1 MNRKQFFVLLA
12 VLGALIVAG
21 TGVMW
26 LQRSDWRSSN
36 SKVGE
41 KLIPGLVVS
50 EVVKIRIVEAA
61 ETVTLNRVDG
71 KWQVGE
77 RDGYPAHLDRIA
89 DFLAKLAELKVTQLE
104 PLAESQRARL
114 QLVEPKDAKTK
125 DTGILVELEGVGGK
139 SFGRVLLGK
148 RVVMQA
154 QTTAPSK
161 GSTQPSGR
169 YVVAGTDAANMA
181 VILDPLPNAEARP
194 GPWLSRDLIRV
205 SGAKFMKWSSGSGRP
220 GWSVVR
226 DSETK
231 DWRFADSGDKL
242 DNNKVQ
248 DLVSVVLYIALG
260 DVVTDK
266 TKGNFD
272 KGATLKIQ
280 SFDGLGYTIRLGD
293 LDGENRY
300 LKVAMNGEPPK
311 VRVPGKGETTE
322 EKEKLDKT
330 FEENRKAHMLG
341 LDRERKLEPWTFLVP
356 NSNIEALARDR
367 KQILPSVKKDDA
379 KKS

>member
-1 MNRKQFFVLLA
+1 MTRNQFLALIAILAALA
-12 VLGALIVAG
+12 VAGA
-21 TGVMW
+21 GVFW
-26 LQRSDWRSSN
+26 LQRADWNASN

-50 EVVKIRIVEAA
+50 EVEKIRIVEAG

-71 KWQVGE
+71 KWQVAE
-77 RDGYPAHLDRIA
+77 RDGYPAHIDRIA
-89 DFLAKLAELKVTQLE
+89 EFLAKLAELKITQLE

-114 QLVEPKDAKTK
+114 QLVEPKGAQSKDA
-125 DTGILVELEGVGGK
+125 GVLVELEGAAGK
-139 SFGRVLLGK
+139 QLGRLLLGK

-161 GSTQPSGR
+161 GAAQPSGR
-169 YVVAGTDAANMA
+169 YVVTGSDTANMA
-181 VILDPLPNAEARP
+181 VILDPLSNAEAKP
-194 GPWLSRDLIRV
+194 GPWLFRDLIRV
-205 SGAKFMKWSSGSGRP
+205 SGAKAMQWSSGSGRP

-226 DSETK
+226 ESETK
-231 DWRFADSGDKL
+231 DWRFADSGEKL

-248 DLVSVVLYIALG
+248 DLVSVLLYIALG

-272 KGATLKIQ
+272 KGATLKVQ

-293 LDGENRY
+293 LEGENRY
-300 LKVAMNGEPPK
+300 VKVALSGEPPK
-311 VRVPGKGETTE
+311 VRVPGKGETAE

-341 LDRERKLEPWTFLVP
+341 LERERKLEPWTFLVP
-356 NSNIEALARDR
+356 NSNIEALSRDR
-367 KQILPSVKKDDA
+367 TQILPGA
-379 KKS
+379 KKEEPKKP

>member
-1 MNRKQFFVLLA
+1 MNRNQFIVLVG
-12 VLGALIVAG
+12 VLVALIVAG
-21 TGVMW
+21 AGVMW

-36 SKVGE
+36 AKVGE
-41 KLIPGLVVS
+41 KLIPGLIVS
-50 EVVKIRIVEAA
+50 EVVKMRVVESTDA
-61 ETVTLNRVDG
+61 VTAVKVDG
-71 KWQVGE
+71 KWQVVE
-77 RDGYPAHLDRIA
+77 RDGYPAHIDRIA
-89 DFLAKLAELKVTQLE
+89 EFLAKLAELKVTQLE

-114 QLVEPKDAKTK
+114 QLVEPKGPQTK
-125 DTGILVELEGVGGK
+125 DAGVLIELEGAAGK
-139 SFGRVLLGK
+139 SLGRLLLGK

-161 GSTQPSGR
+161 GSPQPTGR
-169 YVVAGTDAANMA
+169 YVISGSDASNMA
-181 VILDPLPNAEARP
+181 VILDPLPNAEAKP
-194 GPWLSRDLIRV
+194 GLWLSRDLIRV
-205 SGAKFMKWSSGSGRP
+205 SGAKAMQWTSGGGKP

-226 DSETK
+226 ESETK
-231 DWRFADSGDKL
+231 DWRFADSGEKL

-293 LDGENRY
+293 LEGENRY
-300 LKVAMNGEPPK
+300 IKVAINGEPPK
-311 VRVPGKGETTE
+311 VRVPGKDETAE
-322 EKEKLDKT
+322 EKEKLEKT

-341 LDRERKLEPWTFLVP
+341 LERERKLEPWTFLVP
-356 NSNIEALARDR
+356 NSNVEALARDR
-367 KQILPSVKKDDA
+367 TQILPSAKKDDA
-379 KKS
+379 KK